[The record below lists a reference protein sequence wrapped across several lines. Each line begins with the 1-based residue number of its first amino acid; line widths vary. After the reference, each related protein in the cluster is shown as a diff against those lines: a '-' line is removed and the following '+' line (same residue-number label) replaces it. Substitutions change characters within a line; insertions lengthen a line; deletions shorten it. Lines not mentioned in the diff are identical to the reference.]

1 MSNMFTRI
9 KIHFN
14 LWHFYPSDPFI
25 KSMNSKE
32 TKIFISQCALWDGS
46 NMMFLKL
53 TLTLFLAS
61 SALSLDPKSEF
72 ESFKKA
78 HGKVYKSLQ
87 EEEMRFKHFQD
98 NLVKIEKHNSE
109 AVWEVDFFRTLWNRK
124 ANFSIV

>member
-1 MSNMFTRI
+1 
-9 KIHFN
+9 
-14 LWHFYPSDPFI
+14 
-25 KSMNSKE
+25 MNSKE
-32 TKIFISQCALWDGS
+32 TKIFISQCVLLDGS
-46 NMMFLKL
+46 NMMSLKL

-61 SALSLDPKSEF
+61 SAFSLDPKSEF

-109 AVWEVDFFRTLWNRK
+109 AV
-124 ANFSIV
+124 